1 MKKFDELSKLIQ
13 NLIPE
18 DLLKNMSSAQNAID
32 NMDMKSL
39 QEALDNMTQNMDQ
52 IEDELDRYLDIFRR
66 LQAEQKLD
74 EIKTRLEQ
82 LVQHQ
87 DGLDREISDI
97 NNETDKSTLSRLSQ
111 EEQRNLEEFNTLK
124 EIMNDAAD
132 LVKPFSESTSQ
143 NLQELKNSPV
153 TENTGEDLEETI
165 NNLQQTNSDLA
176 IESSGRSLNNLL
188 TLQQKMMEIKQQFQ
202 QETVV
207 EMTEKFE
214 KLMRDILFL
223 SKQEEE
229 LRSDVKSASRTSPRL
244 RNMAAKQQLLQDQLK
259 QIMNQ
264 MMDLSRKTFAITP
277 MMGKAMGAANA
288 SMDESKANLTNR
300 QITQAIRNQA
310 TAMQGLNQAALTLF
324 QSIQQMQSS
333 GSASGY
339 EQFLQ
344 MMQQMAGQQQGL
356 NQQGMQIALGQLAAS
371 AHQQLMQQM
380 LQGQEQVHKSL
391 QQLIQEMK
399 QSGKQGL
406 GDLSGIK
413 KDVEGVITDLQQNRF
428 TRKTQNRQQRILS
441 RMLDSQTSLTQRGFK
456 DERTSTTADV
466 TMKFIGPGGLPIDR
480 GQRKNLALDAMN
492 RSLNAGYSREYQTMI
507 KRYFNTM
514 SQLEVKTSEQTDELP
529 IP

>member
-1 MKKFDELSKLIQ
+1 M
-13 NLIPE
+13 
-18 DLLKNMSSAQNAID
+18 
-32 NMDMKSL
+32 
-39 QEALDNMTQNMDQ
+39 
-52 IEDELDRYLDIFRR
+52 
-66 LQAEQKLD
+66 
-74 EIKTRLEQ
+74 
-82 LVQHQ
+82 
-87 DGLDREISDI
+87 
-97 NNETDKSTLSRLSQ
+97 
-111 EEQRNLEEFNTLK
+111 
-124 EIMNDAAD
+124 
-132 LVKPFSESTSQ
+132 
-143 NLQELKNSPV
+143 
-153 TENTGEDLEETI
+153 
-165 NNLQQTNSDLA
+165 
-176 IESSGRSLNNLL
+176 GR
-188 TLQQKMMEIKQQFQ
+188 
-202 QETVV
+202 
-207 EMTEKFE
+207 
-214 KLMRDILFL
+214 
-223 SKQEEE
+223 
-229 LRSDVKSASRTSPRL
+229 
-244 RNMAAKQQLLQDQLK
+244 
-259 QIMNQ
+259 
-264 MMDLSRKTFAITP
+264 
-277 MMGKAMGAANA
+277 ANA

-413 KDVEGVITDLQQNRF
+413 KDIEGVITDLQQNRF

>member
-1 MKKFDELSKLIQ
+1 
-13 NLIPE
+13 
-18 DLLKNMSSAQNAID
+18 
-32 NMDMKSL
+32 
-39 QEALDNMTQNMDQ
+39 
-52 IEDELDRYLDIFRR
+52 
-66 LQAEQKLD
+66 
-74 EIKTRLEQ
+74 
-82 LVQHQ
+82 
-87 DGLDREISDI
+87 
-97 NNETDKSTLSRLSQ
+97 
-111 EEQRNLEEFNTLK
+111 
-124 EIMNDAAD
+124 
-132 LVKPFSESTSQ
+132 
-143 NLQELKNSPV
+143 
-153 TENTGEDLEETI
+153 
-165 NNLQQTNSDLA
+165 
-176 IESSGRSLNNLL
+176 
-188 TLQQKMMEIKQQFQ
+188 
-202 QETVV
+202 
-207 EMTEKFE
+207 
-214 KLMRDILFL
+214 
-223 SKQEEE
+223 
-229 LRSDVKSASRTSPRL
+229 
-244 RNMAAKQQLLQDQLK
+244 
-259 QIMNQ
+259 
-264 MMDLSRKTFAITP
+264 
-277 MMGKAMGAANA
+277 MGGANA

-413 KDVEGVITDLQQNRF
+413 KDIEGVITDLQQNRF

-466 TMKFIGPGGLPIDR
+466 TMKFIGPGGLPVDR

-514 SQLEVKTSEQTDELP
+514 SQLEVKTSEQTDETP